1 MAWPAASLDLVYL
14 QISMVTGYS
23 RQIRG
28 LFGFTGSFPGGAAM
42 ERKWARRC
50 AAGAVAVATAGL
62 VLAAVADAAVV
73 QPHVTPTWQTN
84 GRVETI
90 RVVGATAYIGGKF
103 TSVRP
108 AGAAPGTGEVTR
120 NGAAAIDLTNGS
132 VLPWNPN
139 VNGTVMTLVVSGK
152 TVVLGGSFTKVGNQT
167 HDRLAAVATVT
178 GAPIAGWN
186 ASANKEVAELAAHN
200 GTVYAGGYF
209 TTVNGASHNYLAA
222 VSLANGATVG
232 GWHGAADAPVL
243 AVHLANNAGELVVGG
258 TFSHLDGGSQ
268 NHIGALSPATGAAM
282 PWSTHTA
289 YGVIDLAADAN
300 GVYVAGAGGGGN
312 FAAFGFTGH
321 MLWQGGTNGNV
332 QAITVLNG
340 IVYPGG
346 HYTTYCGPQ
355 GGQHTCTTP
364 TVRNKIL
371 GVDETNGHLEP
382 WAPSVN
388 SVLGIFA
395 MGSGDD
401 ALEIGGDFT
410 KVAGANQQGFA
421 MFES

>member
-1 MAWPAASLDLVYL
+1 MN
-14 QISMVTGYS
+14 
-23 RQIRG
+23 
-28 LFGFTGSFPGGAAM
+28 AM
-42 ERKWARRC
+42 WARRC
-50 AAGAVAVATAGL
+50 AGGAAALVTAGL
-62 VLAAVADAAVV
+62 CVVGVADATIV

-90 RVVGATAYIGGKF
+90 RVVGSTAYIGGKF

-108 AGAAPGTGEVTR
+108 AGAAAGTGEVTR
-120 NGAAAIDLTNGS
+120 NGAAAINLANGS

-139 VNGTVMTLVVSGK
+139 VNGTVMSLVVSGK
-152 TVVLGGSFTKVGNQT
+152 TVVLGGSFTQVGNQT
-167 HDRLAAVATVT
+167 HTRLAAVATVT

-186 ASANKEVAELAAHN
+186 ASANKEVSELAASN

-222 VSLANGATVG
+222 INLSDGSTVSS
-232 GWHGAADAPVL
+232 WQGAADDAVL
-243 AVHLANNAGELVVGG
+243 AVHLVNNASELVVGG
-258 TFSHLDGGSQ
+258 IFTHINGGPQ
-268 NHIGALSPATGAAM
+268 NHIAVLSPATGATM
-282 PWSTHTA
+282 PWSTHTP

-312 FAAFGFTGH
+312 FSAFSFTGH
-321 MLWQGGTNGNV
+321 LLWQGGTNGNV
-332 QAITVLNG
+332 QAITVLDG

-355 GGQHTCTTP
+355 GGQHTCTSP

-371 GVDETNGHLEP
+371 AVDERTGQLQP

-388 SVLGIFA
+388 SILGIFSMA
-395 MGSGDD
+395 SGDN

-410 KVAGANQQGFA
+410 KVAGASQQGFA
-421 MFES
+421 EFTS